1 MNNTCVCCGVVIPE
15 GRQVCKKCESI
26 GSASPM
32 RLWGIYNINAETY
45 VRNRS
50 SEIMFFTLREQA
62 ESMIAYMKLNP
73 KIYVAREYR
82 R

>member
-1 MNNTCVCCGVVIPE
+1 MNNTCVCCGSVIPE

-26 GSASPM
+26 GTASPM
-32 RLWGIYNINAETY
+32 RLWVIYNINAGTF

-50 SEIMFFTLREQA
+50 SEIMFFTLKEQA

>member
-15 GRQVCKKCESI
+15 GRQVCKKCESS

-32 RLWGIYNINAETY
+32 RLWGIYNINAETF

-50 SEIMFFTLREQA
+50 SKKMFFTLREQA